1 MNVEQRDSADTAH
14 LATELERRLAGLW
27 SAVLRPSSQELS
39 RTATSV
45 LARLRDG
52 GPQRITDLAGAEA
65 VAQPT
70 MTTLV
75 KRLERTGLVDRR
87 ADAAD
92 GRAVLIAVT
101 DEGLA
106 ALARYRERRTAVLGA
121 RLEALDAADR
131 AALEAALPALDR
143 LIATREDHR
152 R

>member
-1 MNVEQRDSADTAH
+1 MSLATPDTAH
-14 LATELERRLAGLW
+14 LATELEHRLAGLW
-27 SAVLRPSSQELS
+27 AVVLRPSSQDMS

-52 GPQRITDLAGAEA
+52 GPHRITDLAGAEA

-75 KRLERTGLVDRR
+75 KRLERTGLVERR
-87 ADAAD
+87 PDAAD
-92 GRAVLIAVT
+92 GRAVLVAVT
-101 DEGLA
+101 EEGLA
-106 ALARYRERRTAVLGA
+106 ALQRYRERRTAVLGA
-121 RLEALDAADR
+121 RLDVLDAADR

-152 R
+152 P